1 MATDI
6 GTEEERG
13 CLERLDG
20 YANARHS
27 CFVSE
32 LFPRREA
39 DTYFVCFRPLGGSPR
54 DSNRYECE
62 YIEFAPVEMR
72 ALGSGC
78 SLTVAIAEKLDKA
91 LPRLRR

>member
-6 GTEEERG
+6 GPEEERR
-13 CLERLDG
+13 CFELLDD

-27 CFVSE
+27 CCVGE

-39 DTYFVCFRPLGGSPR
+39 DTYFVCFRPLGGSRR
-54 DSNRYECE
+54 DSNRYNCE

-72 ALGSGC
+72 ALGWGS
-78 SLTVAIAEKLDKA
+78 SLTVAIA
-91 LPRLRR
+91 